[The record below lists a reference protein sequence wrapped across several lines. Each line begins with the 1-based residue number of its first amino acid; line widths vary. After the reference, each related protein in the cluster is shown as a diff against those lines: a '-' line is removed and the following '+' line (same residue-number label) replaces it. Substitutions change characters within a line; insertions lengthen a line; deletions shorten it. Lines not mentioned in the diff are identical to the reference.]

1 MLSRHVNGNRVFPIL
16 FPIHVSVRKEHKR
29 MPPSMTTARNYECSD
44 FRGYSRLRAEQSRA
58 EHQSIRSSD
67 CNNYRHISIKT
78 RIPRRNQRPQR
89 MRWKWKMVPKRICC
103 GFCAEPK
110 IINFY
115 WIPSFHPQSLKGNS
129 PYYNAS
135 GTLVTTL
142 LILITTLGLMIQS
155 RLKIINTG
163 KLKF

>member
-44 FRGYSRLRAEQSRA
+44 FRGYSRLRAEQNINPSVVQIAIIIDIFQLKR
-58 EHQSIRSSD
+58 EFLGEINDHNEWDGNGKWS
-67 CNNYRHISIKT
+67 
-78 RIPRRNQRPQR
+78 QRGFVVGS
-89 MRWKWKMVPKRICC
+89 VPT
-103 GFCAEPK
+103 AEPK
-110 IINFY
+110 IINCY

-155 RLKIINTG
+155 RLKIINTS